1 MKKIKYLVVLAVALV
16 ALQGCNSERKDR
28 EKALERKYTE
38 LTASG
43 TASSENVKE
52 LQQEINEFLQKYPRA
67 KKSDQ
72 FSGYL
77 TKLSQLYG
85 QKWSEE
91 IDIKYSDFIK
101 AEYHSIDDAIEQS
114 RAFLQKFE
122 APEVAKVIETR
133 QDINEYYKSVKEV
146 VDMFERMKSEVF
158 SKDYQNSTI
167 ESLNSKIVS
176 NYLFQNSDYQTIK
189 ASWRAICATERSL
202 QAEADLNRLAG
213 TFQERMK
220 EYAVEVAS
228 ETYSDK
234 GLSSFRV
241 NQALPIKE
249 ESFSGAKPS
258 EGIHGYE
265 AEGVYTVPMKG
276 SILGIDKG
284 TVTIRL
290 QGKCW
295 IRFNDQR
302 EPYGVML
309 DIDDYSI
316 EQTSGM

>member
-1 MKKIKYLVVLAVALV
+1 MKKIKYLVVLAMVLV

-158 SKDYQNSTI
+158 SKDYENSTI

-220 EYAVEVAS
+220 EYAVEVAN

-295 IRFNDQR
+295 IRFNEQR

-309 DIDDYSI
+309 DIVDYSI

>member
-122 APEVAKVIETR
+122 APDVAKVIETR

-158 SKDYQNSTI
+158 SKDYENSTI

-220 EYAVEVAS
+220 EYAVEVAN

-302 EPYGVML
+302 EP
-309 DIDDYSI
+309 
-316 EQTSGM
+316 TA

>member
-1 MKKIKYLVVLAVALV
+1 MKKISWFVVLAAVVVAL
-16 ALQGCNSERKDR
+16 AACNSEQKDR

-38 LTASG
+38 ITASG

-67 KKSDQ
+67 KKSDE

-85 QKWSEE
+85 QKWAEE
-91 IDIKYSDFIK
+91 IDIKYSEFIK
-101 AEYHSIDDAIEQS
+101 EEYHSIDDAVEQS
-114 RAFLQKFE
+114 GKFLQKFE
-122 APEVAKVIETR
+122 APEVAGVLETR
-133 QDINEYYKSVKEV
+133 QDINDYYKAVKDV
-146 VDMFERMKSEVF
+146 AGMFERMKSEVF

-167 ESLNSKIVS
+167 EALNSKIVS
-176 NYLFQNSDYQTIK
+176 NYLFQNSDYQTIR

-220 EYAVEVAS
+220 EYAAEIAN
-228 ETYSDK
+228 ETYSGR
-234 GLSSFRV
+234 GLNSFRV

-276 SILGIDKG
+276 SILGFDKG

-309 DIDDYSI
+309 SIVDYSI
-316 EQTSGM
+316 EETSDM